1 MGIDQQLS
9 AVETELY
16 DRQIRLW
23 GIESQE
29 RLRASNV
36 LLIGVRGLGSEIAKN
51 ILLSGINSLV
61 ILDDGI
67 VSEEEQQKN
76 FFLTQNSIGKMI
88 AEEFIIK
95 AQLLN
100 PLVKLTAD
108 TSDPTKKDAKF
119 FEGFTMVV
127 ATRIKTDFLMKIDQ
141 ICRASKIK
149 LLFGDVFG
157 SFGYSISDFQE
168 HEYYV
173 DQIKF
178 STVKR
183 SLLDIGTRPEKSEKE
198 IVKVKHQLVFPEL
211 KEVLIMPN
219 TEQSVDHIKKIRKIN
234 PYFYFMLI
242 LLEFRNRQGRNP
254 EISYK
259 IKDVQLLKDIKK
271 EVLRD
276 YGADRFESE
285 LDDDLFEL
293 VFGEV
298 VPVCAIVGGVL
309 AQEVIKGVS
318 KKEVPIYNVFLFDPL
333 TYSGKEQLIKTSKQY

>member
-1 MGIDQQLS
+1 MGTNQQLS
-9 AVETELY
+9 AVESELY

-23 GIESQE
+23 GVKSQE
-29 RLRASNV
+29 RLRAANV

-51 ILLSGINSLV
+51 IILSGINSLV

-76 FFLTQNSIGKMI
+76 FFLTRNGIGKKI

-108 TSDPTKKDAKF
+108 TSDPTTKDSKF

-127 ATRIKTDFLMKIDQ
+127 ATRIKTEFLMQIDK

-149 LLFGDVFG
+149 LIFGDVFG
-157 SFGYSISDFQE
+157 SFGYSVSDFQE

-173 DQIKF
+173 DQIKIF
-178 STVKR
+178 PIKR
-183 SLLDIGTRPEKSEKE
+183 SHSGISTKPVNE
-198 IVKVKHQLVFPEL
+198 IVKVKDQFIFPEL

-219 TEQSVDHIKKIRKIN
+219 TKQSLDHIKQIRKMN
-234 PYFYFMLI
+234 PYYYLMLI

-254 EISYK
+254 EISNK
-259 IKDVQLLKDIKK
+259 IKDVELLKVIKK
-271 EVLRD
+271 EILSDFDANCV
-276 YGADRFESE
+276 ESK
-285 LDDDLFEL
+285 LGDDLFEL
-293 VFGEV
+293 VFAEV
-298 VPVCAIVGGVL
+298 VPVCAIVGGVI
-309 AQEVIKGVS
+309 AQEVIKAVS
-318 KKEVPIYNVFLFDPL
+318 GKEVPIYNVFLFDPL
-333 TYSGKEQLIKTSKQY
+333 TFTGKEQPIKTTKQH